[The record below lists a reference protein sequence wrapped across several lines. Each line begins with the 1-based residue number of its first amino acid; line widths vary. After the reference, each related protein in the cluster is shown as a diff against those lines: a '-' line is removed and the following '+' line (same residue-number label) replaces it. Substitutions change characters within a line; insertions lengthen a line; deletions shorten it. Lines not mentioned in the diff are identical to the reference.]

1 MSFPKGNLE
10 GIQRHYSVHNLSHE
24 IPKNDIEEE
33 EEKKSKL
40 QNTIHSPTEKNL
52 RQTEADLLSQTNS
65 QKKSLNPNEIELQE
79 KEEDIKIENTLM
91 FEQKNI
97 SVPKL
102 YCHLSKQTEKI
113 LLIFGIIGS
122 LGSGVSGPL
131 MTQLFGGT
139 IDDASSS
146 QDINPALMSEI
157 ELDEFFDVF
166 QNNIDKMSKKFI
178 YIGIGMFFA
187 NFLAN
192 FCWTY
197 AGLRMVFHLKENYFS
212 IILKQEQGWF
222 DENNAY
228 EFATKVQ
235 AQIEQVDLGVG
246 DKLGTILQC
255 IAQLITGLIIA
266 FITSWKLTL
275 VMLTVSPCIIG
286 AVCYLITALKNSI
299 ILGRKTYE
307 KAGGVAEEMLY
318 NIKTVASFA
327 NFDFENKRFGQYID
341 KCHSLDRE
349 KAIKLGGSIG
359 VIIFFLNFTFFIA
372 VLYGKKLI
380 VDGMGKNNRLTA
392 GDVMTVIFSTLM
404 AIMSIGGIAPN
415 LKSIQEA
422 CTASSD
428 YFTLYERKPAID
440 TSHSTFKP
448 PRDQV
453 QGKIEFK
460 DITFI
465 YPSDVNQRK
474 ILEGLNL
481 VIEPGQK
488 VALVGESG
496 CGKSTTINL
505 IERLY
510 EATEGKVLIDG
521 RDIKEY
527 DLEYLRN
534 LIGYVQQEPV
544 LFNTS
549 IRDNLFFGRNEYV
562 KTLGDPESLMKEA
575 CADAYAKEFIEM
587 KQEKYDYVV
596 GIKGGK
602 LSGGQKQR
610 LAIARAILCKPKILI
625 LDEATSALDN
635 KSEKEVQAALDHISE
650 KSVTTVIIAHRLST
664 IKNADVIYAL
674 KGGKVHEKG
683 THKELLEKNGY
694 YASLVKSQLAQD
706 ELESKEENISPMQK
720 KMSKMSSERKMT
732 LQRMSRK
739 SSRYSSNLDTK
750 TQLKEIEKE
759 KEIKIERGRIF
770 SLISDHKG
778 ETFIGGLGAFIG
790 GAISPVQGFVMSK
803 AINALSS
810 TNPKTVKDDG
820 LLWGLMFLVVA
831 FVNGI
836 SLFFK
841 IWKLETIG
849 SVITSKMRKLIIDKY
864 LHLHIGFFDEDENAP
879 GSLLTRLS
887 IDTTQLN
894 TLVLSVV
901 GDLVGTLGT
910 AAVGLG
916 LSFYFSWRL
925 TLISICFLPF
935 IIYAQIIVAKTRRGG
950 REEDKKIDIEA
961 GGVLSECVIN
971 TKTIYSFNFQ
981 KPAVN
986 MYLQIL
992 YEAEKKF
999 FKDSFIKGIVCG
1011 LGVFAMYAS
1020 NATVFHFSG
1029 VFIRKGK
1036 LSFQDMNSAMN
1047 CVMTMSQGISQG
1059 LVGVSEYTKAKKA
1072 FSSVFS
1078 TMDTKTLIDPSEEGN
1093 KGKITPENLKG
1104 KIEFKNVT
1112 FAYPTRPDQKI
1123 LRDISLTIPEGHSA
1137 ALVGYSGCGKSTIIQ
1152 LIERYYDADKG
1163 EVLIDGINIK
1173 DYNLYQLR
1181 KKIGLVSQEP
1191 VLFKRSVYE
1200 NILYGKLTA
1209 NRDEVFT
1216 AAKRAVIEKFFN
1228 KDSMGTKED
1237 PVSGGEKQRLAIARA
1252 FLKDPVILLLDEA
1265 TSALDKESEIEVQK
1279 SIDELQKGRTSVA
1292 VAHRLSTIVD
1302 SDIIFVLENGKIV
1315 EKGNH
1320 KELLALGQKYAT
1332 LYKYSNTT

>member
-562 KTLGDPESLMKEA
+562 KTLGDPELLMKEA

-935 IIYAQIIVAKTRRGG
+935 IVYAQIIIAKTRRGG

-1072 FSSVFS
+1072 FSSVFR

>member
-935 IIYAQIIVAKTRRGG
+935 IVYAQIIIAKTRRGG

-1072 FSSVFS
+1072 FSSVFR

>member
-380 VDGMGKNNRLTA
+380 VDGMGKNNRITA

-849 SVITSKMRKLIIDKY
+849 SVITSKMRKLIVDKY

-1072 FSSVFS
+1072 FSSVFR

-1152 LIERYYDADKG
+1152 LIERYYDVYKG

>member
-587 KQEKYDYVV
+587 KQEKYDYIV

-935 IIYAQIIVAKTRRGG
+935 IVYAQIIIAKTRRGG
-950 REEDKKIDIEA
+950 REDDKKIDIEA

>member
-65 QKKSLNPNEIELQE
+65 QKKRLNPNEIELQE

>member
-102 YCHLSKQTEKI
+102 YYRLSKQTEKI

-1265 TSALDKESEIEVQK
+1265 TSALDKESEIEVRE

-1332 LYKYSNTT
+1332 LYKYSNST

>member
-40 QNTIHSPTEKNL
+40 QDTIHSPTEKNL

-97 SVPKL
+97 SVTKL

-275 VMLTVSPCIIG
+275 VMLSVSPCIIG

-739 SSRYSSNLDTK
+739 SSRYSSNLDTN

-935 IIYAQIIVAKTRRGG
+935 IVYAQIIIAKTRRGG

>member
-40 QNTIHSPTEKNL
+40 QDTIHSPTEKNL

>member
-65 QKKSLNPNEIELQE
+65 QKKRLNPNEIELQE

-380 VDGMGKNNRLTA
+380 VDGMGKNNRITA

-820 LLWGLMFLVVA
+820 LFWGLMFLVVA

-849 SVITSKMRKLIIDKY
+849 SVITSKMRKLIVDKY

-935 IIYAQIIVAKTRRGG
+935 IVYAQIIIAKTRRGG

>member
-1200 NILYGKLTA
+1200 NILYGKL
-1209 NRDEVFT
+1209 DSSKEEVFS
-1216 AAKRAVIEKFFN
+1216 AAKAAKIEKFFN
-1228 KDSMGTKED
+1228 KKEMGTKED

-1302 SDIIFVLENGKIV
+1302 SDIIFVLENGRIV
-1315 EKGNH
+1315 EQGKHQELISKG
-1320 KELLALGQKYAT
+1320 GKYFI
-1332 LYKYSNTT
+1332 LYKYSEQ

>member
-739 SSRYSSNLDTK
+739 SSRYSSNLDTN

-935 IIYAQIIVAKTRRGG
+935 IVYAQIIIAKTRRGG

>member
-820 LLWGLMFLVVA
+820 LFWGLMFLVVA

>member
-739 SSRYSSNLDTK
+739 SSRYSSNLDTN

-981 KPAVN
+981 KPSVN

>member
-275 VMLTVSPCIIG
+275 VMLSVSPCIIG

-534 LIGYVQQEPV
+534 LIGYLQQEPV

-935 IIYAQIIVAKTRRGG
+935 IVYAQIIIAKTRRGG

>member
-40 QNTIHSPTEKNL
+40 QDTIHSPTEKNL

-275 VMLTVSPCIIG
+275 VMLSVSPCIIG

-739 SSRYSSNLDTK
+739 SSRYSSNLDTN

-935 IIYAQIIVAKTRRGG
+935 IVYAQIIIAKTRRGG

>member
-1 MSFPKGNLE
+1 M
-10 GIQRHYSVHNLSHE
+10 
-24 IPKNDIEEE
+24 EE
-33 EEKKSKL
+33 
-40 QNTIHSPTEKNL
+40 
-52 RQTEADLLSQTNS
+52 
-65 QKKSLNPNEIELQE
+65 
-79 KEEDIKIENTLM
+79 
-91 FEQKNI
+91 
-97 SVPKL
+97 
-102 YCHLSKQTEKI
+102 
-113 LLIFGIIGS
+113 
-122 LGSGVSGPL
+122 
-131 MTQLFGGT
+131 T

-380 VDGMGKNNRLTA
+380 VDGMGKNNRITA

-935 IIYAQIIVAKTRRGG
+935 IVYAQIIIAKTRRGG
-950 REEDKKIDIEA
+950 REDDKKIDIEA

>member
-380 VDGMGKNNRLTA
+380 VDGMGKNNRITA

>member
-935 IIYAQIIVAKTRRGG
+935 IVYAQIIIAKTRRGG

>member
-380 VDGMGKNNRLTA
+380 VDGMGKNNRITA

-1072 FSSVFS
+1072 FSSVFR

>member
-1 MSFPKGNLE
+1 MSFPKGNLD
-10 GIQRHYSVHNLSHE
+10 GIQRHYSIHNLSRE
-24 IPKNDIEEE
+24 IPREEIDD
-33 EEKKSKL
+33 EEKK
-40 QNTIHSPTEKNL
+40 KNL
-52 RQTEADLLSQTNS
+52 QDTHHTPSHLINPLTESDELSQGNS
-65 QKKSLNPNEIELQE
+65 QKKNLNIKDIELE
-79 KEEDIKIENTLM
+79 EKNKEEKVDENTLM
-91 FEQKNI
+91 FEEKNI

-102 YCHLSKQTEKI
+102 YCHLARQTEKI
-113 LLIFGIIGS
+113 LLILGIIGS

-139 IDDASSS
+139 IDDASTS
-146 QDINPALMSEI
+146 QNVSFETQ
-157 ELDEFFDVF
+157 EQLDEFFDGF
-166 QNNIDKMSKKFI
+166 QDQIDKMAYKFL
-178 YIGIGMFFA
+178 YIGVGMLVA

-212 IILKQEQGWF
+212 TILKQEQGWF

-235 AQIEQVDLGVG
+235 AQIEQVDMGVG
-246 DKLGTILQC
+246 DKLGLIIQA
-255 IAQLITGLIIA
+255 IAQLIAGLIIA

-275 VMLTVSPCIIG
+275 VMLCVSPCIVG
-286 AVCYLITALKNSI
+286 AVMYLVTALRTSI
-299 ILGRKTYE
+299 VLGRKTYE

-318 NIKTVASFA
+318 NIKTVASFG
-327 NFDFENKRFGQYID
+327 NFDFENQRFGKYID
-341 KCHSLDRE
+341 KCHELDRE

-359 VIIFFLNFTFFIA
+359 VIIFFLNFTFFVA
-372 VLYGKKLI
+372 VMYGKKLI
-380 VDGMGKNNRLTA
+380 VDGHNKSGGMTA

-415 LKSIQEA
+415 LKVIQEA

-428 YFTLYERKPAID
+428 YFTLVERKPEID
-440 TSHSTFKP
+440 TSHSNYKP
-448 PRDQV
+448 PRESV
-453 QGKIEFK
+453 EGRIEFK

-465 YPSDVNQRK
+465 YPSDVNKRK
-474 ILEGLNL
+474 ILEGLSL

-510 EATEGKVLIDG
+510 EATEGQVLIDG
-521 RDIKEY
+521 HDIKEY
-527 DLEYLRN
+527 NLEYLRN

-549 IRDNLFFGRNEYV
+549 IRENLFFGRIDYV
-562 KTLGDPESLMKEA
+562 KTLGNPEELMKEA
-575 CADAYAKEFIEM
+575 CAEAYAKEFIEM

-674 KGGKVHEKG
+674 KGGKVFEKG
-683 THKELLEKNGY
+683 THQELLAKNGY

-706 ELESKEENISPMQK
+706 ELESKEENITPMQK
-720 KMSKMSSERKMT
+720 KISKMSSERRLTVQK
-732 LQRMSRK
+732 MSRK

-750 TQLKEIEKE
+750 TQLKEIEEE
-759 KEIKIERGRIF
+759 KEVKIQRGRVF
-770 SLISDHKG
+770 SLLSDHKG
-778 ETFIGGLGAFIG
+778 ETFLGAIGAFIG
-790 GAISPVQGFVMSK
+790 GAVTPFSGYVMSK

-810 TNPKTVKDDG
+810 TDMKTVKDDG
-820 LLWGLMFLVVA
+820 LVWALMFLVVA

-836 SLFFK
+836 SIFLK

-849 SVITSKMRKLIIDKY
+849 SVITSKMRKIIVDKY

-879 GSLLTRLS
+879 GALLTRLS

-901 GDLVGTLGT
+901 GDLVATIGT
-910 AAVGLG
+910 AVVGLA

-935 IIYAQIIVAKTRRGG
+935 IIYAQIIVAQTRRGG
-950 REEDKKIDIEA
+950 RDSDKKIDIEA

-981 KPAVN
+981 QPAVD
-986 MYLQIL
+986 MYLKIL
-992 YEAEKKF
+992 KEAEKKF
-999 FKDSFIKGIVCG
+999 FKDSFIKGVVCG

-1020 NATVFHFSG
+1020 NATVFHYSG

-1036 LSFQDMNSAMN
+1036 LSFQNMNSAMN

-1059 LVGVSEYTKAKKA
+1059 LTGLSEYTKAKKA
-1072 FSSVFS
+1072 FASVFR
-1078 TMDTKTLIDPSEEGN
+1078 TMDTPTLIDPSEEGN
-1093 KGKITPENLKG
+1093 RGKISPNNLKG
-1104 KIEFKNVT
+1104 RIEFRNVT
-1112 FAYPTRPDQKI
+1112 FSYPTRPDQKI
-1123 LRDISLTIPEGHSA
+1123 LRDISFTIPEGNSA

-1163 EVLIDGINIK
+1163 EVFLDGIDIK
-1173 DYNLYQLR
+1173 TYNLYELR

-1209 NRDEVFT
+1209 SRDEVFN

-1228 KDSMGTKED
+1228 KDQMGTKED

-1315 EKGNH
+1315 EKGTH
-1320 KELLALGQKYAT
+1320 KELLALGAKYAT
-1332 LYKYSNTT
+1332 LYKYSNSS

>member
-1 MSFPKGNLE
+1 
-10 GIQRHYSVHNLSHE
+10 
-24 IPKNDIEEE
+24 
-33 EEKKSKL
+33 
-40 QNTIHSPTEKNL
+40 
-52 RQTEADLLSQTNS
+52 
-65 QKKSLNPNEIELQE
+65 
-79 KEEDIKIENTLM
+79 
-91 FEQKNI
+91 
-97 SVPKL
+97 
-102 YCHLSKQTEKI
+102 
-113 LLIFGIIGS
+113 
-122 LGSGVSGPL
+122 
-131 MTQLFGGT
+131 
-139 IDDASSS
+139 
-146 QDINPALMSEI
+146 
-157 ELDEFFDVF
+157 
-166 QNNIDKMSKKFI
+166 
-178 YIGIGMFFA
+178 
-187 NFLAN
+187 
-192 FCWTY
+192 
-197 AGLRMVFHLKENYFS
+197 
-212 IILKQEQGWF
+212 
-222 DENNAY
+222 
-228 EFATKVQ
+228 
-235 AQIEQVDLGVG
+235 
-246 DKLGTILQC
+246 
-255 IAQLITGLIIA
+255 
-266 FITSWKLTL
+266 
-275 VMLTVSPCIIG
+275 
-286 AVCYLITALKNSI
+286 
-299 ILGRKTYE
+299 
-307 KAGGVAEEMLY
+307 
-318 NIKTVASFA
+318 
-327 NFDFENKRFGQYID
+327 
-341 KCHSLDRE
+341 
-349 KAIKLGGSIG
+349 
-359 VIIFFLNFTFFIA
+359 
-372 VLYGKKLI
+372 
-380 VDGMGKNNRLTA
+380 
-392 GDVMTVIFSTLM
+392 
-404 AIMSIGGIAPN
+404 
-415 LKSIQEA
+415 
-422 CTASSD
+422 
-428 YFTLYERKPAID
+428 
-440 TSHSTFKP
+440 
-448 PRDQV
+448 
-453 QGKIEFK
+453 
-460 DITFI
+460 
-465 YPSDVNQRK
+465 
-474 ILEGLNL
+474 
-481 VIEPGQK
+481 
-488 VALVGESG
+488 
-496 CGKSTTINL
+496 
-505 IERLY
+505 
-510 EATEGKVLIDG
+510 
-521 RDIKEY
+521 
-527 DLEYLRN
+527 
-534 LIGYVQQEPV
+534 
-544 LFNTS
+544 
-549 IRDNLFFGRNEYV
+549 
-562 KTLGDPESLMKEA
+562 
-575 CADAYAKEFIEM
+575 M

-820 LLWGLMFLVVA
+820 LFWGLMFLVVA

-849 SVITSKMRKLIIDKY
+849 SVITSKMRKLIVDKY

-935 IIYAQIIVAKTRRGG
+935 IVYAQIIIAKTRRGG

-1072 FSSVFS
+1072 FSSVFR

>member
-935 IIYAQIIVAKTRRGG
+935 IIYAQIIIAKTRRGG

>member
-52 RQTEADLLSQTNS
+52 RQTEVDLLSQGNS

-139 IDDASSS
+139 IDNASSS

-275 VMLTVSPCIIG
+275 VMLSVSPCIIG

-739 SSRYSSNLDTK
+739 SSRYSSNLDTN

-778 ETFIGGLGAFIG
+778 ETFIGALGAFIG

-935 IIYAQIIVAKTRRGG
+935 IVYAQIIIAKTRRGG
-950 REEDKKIDIEA
+950 REDDKKIDIEA

-986 MYLQIL
+986 MYLKIL

-1011 LGVFAMYAS
+1011 LGIFAMYAS

-1072 FSSVFS
+1072 FSSVFR

-1152 LIERYYDADKG
+1152 LIERFYDVNEGA
-1163 EVLIDGINIK
+1163 VLIDDVDVR
-1173 DYNLYQLR
+1173 DYNLFELR

-1200 NILYGKLTA
+1200 NILYGRLDASK
-1209 NRDEVFT
+1209 NEVFE
-1216 AAKRAVIEKFFN
+1216 AAKNAKIEKFFN
-1228 KDSMGTKED
+1228 DKEMGTKED

-1252 FLKDPVILLLDEA
+1252 FLKNPVILLLDEA
-1265 TSALDKESEIEVQK
+1265 TSALDKESEVEVQK
-1279 SIDELQKGRTSVA
+1279 SINVLQEGRTSIS
-1292 VAHRLSTIVD
+1292 VAHRLSTIED
-1302 SDIIFVLENGKIV
+1302 SDIIFVLEAGRVV

-1320 KELLALGQKYAT
+1320 KQLLSLGNKYAT
-1332 LYKYSNTT
+1332 LYKYSEG

>member
-113 LLIFGIIGS
+113 LLFFGIIGS

-275 VMLTVSPCIIG
+275 VMLSVSPCIIG

-299 ILGRKTYE
+299 VLGRKTYE

-674 KGGKVHEKG
+674 KGGKVYEKG

-739 SSRYSSNLDTK
+739 SSRYSSNLDTN

-778 ETFIGGLGAFIG
+778 ETFIGALGAFIG

-935 IIYAQIIVAKTRRGG
+935 IVYAQIIIAKTRRGG

>member
-235 AQIEQVDLGVG
+235 AHIEQVDLGVG

-299 ILGRKTYE
+299 ILGIKTYE

-549 IRDNLFFGRNEYV
+549 IKDNLFFGRNKYM
-562 KTLGDPESLMKEA
+562 KTLGDPELLMKEA

>member
-1 MSFPKGNLE
+1 
-10 GIQRHYSVHNLSHE
+10 
-24 IPKNDIEEE
+24 
-33 EEKKSKL
+33 
-40 QNTIHSPTEKNL
+40 
-52 RQTEADLLSQTNS
+52 
-65 QKKSLNPNEIELQE
+65 
-79 KEEDIKIENTLM
+79 
-91 FEQKNI
+91 
-97 SVPKL
+97 
-102 YCHLSKQTEKI
+102 
-113 LLIFGIIGS
+113 
-122 LGSGVSGPL
+122 

-275 VMLTVSPCIIG
+275 VMLSVSPCIIG

-739 SSRYSSNLDTK
+739 SSRYSSNLDTN

-759 KEIKIERGRIF
+759 KEIKIERGKIF

-778 ETFIGGLGAFIG
+778 ETFIGALGAFIG

-849 SVITSKMRKLIIDKY
+849 SVITSKMRKLIVDKY

-935 IIYAQIIVAKTRRGG
+935 IVYAQIIIAKTRRGG

>member
-65 QKKSLNPNEIELQE
+65 QKKRLNPNEIELQE

-1173 DYNLYQLR
+1173 DYNLYQLQ
-1181 KKIGLVSQEP
+1181 KKIGLVSQEQYY
-1191 VLFKRSVYE
+1191 LKEVYMK
-1200 NILYGKLTA
+1200 I
-1209 NRDEVFT
+1209 
-1216 AAKRAVIEKFFN
+1216 FF
-1228 KDSMGTKED
+1228 MG
-1237 PVSGGEKQRLAIARA
+1237 
-1252 FLKDPVILLLDEA
+1252 
-1265 TSALDKESEIEVQK
+1265 
-1279 SIDELQKGRTSVA
+1279 
-1292 VAHRLSTIVD
+1292 
-1302 SDIIFVLENGKIV
+1302 N
-1315 EKGNH
+1315 
-1320 KELLALGQKYAT
+1320 
-1332 LYKYSNTT
+1332 

>member
-1 MSFPKGNLE
+1 M
-10 GIQRHYSVHNLSHE
+10 
-24 IPKNDIEEE
+24 EE
-33 EEKKSKL
+33 
-40 QNTIHSPTEKNL
+40 
-52 RQTEADLLSQTNS
+52 
-65 QKKSLNPNEIELQE
+65 
-79 KEEDIKIENTLM
+79 
-91 FEQKNI
+91 
-97 SVPKL
+97 
-102 YCHLSKQTEKI
+102 
-113 LLIFGIIGS
+113 
-122 LGSGVSGPL
+122 
-131 MTQLFGGT
+131 T

>member
-1 MSFPKGNLE
+1 
-10 GIQRHYSVHNLSHE
+10 
-24 IPKNDIEEE
+24 
-33 EEKKSKL
+33 
-40 QNTIHSPTEKNL
+40 
-52 RQTEADLLSQTNS
+52 
-65 QKKSLNPNEIELQE
+65 
-79 KEEDIKIENTLM
+79 M

-380 VDGMGKNNRLTA
+380 VDGMGKNNRITA

-404 AIMSIGGIAPN
+404 AIMRIGGIAPN

-778 ETFIGGLGAFIG
+778 ETFIGALGAFIG

-820 LLWGLMFLVVA
+820 LFWGLMFLVVA

-849 SVITSKMRKLIIDKY
+849 SVITSKMRKLIVDKY

-961 GGVLSECVIN
+961 GGVLSECVLH

-1209 NRDEVFT
+1209 SKDEVYK
-1216 AAKRAVIEKFFN
+1216 AACNAKIEKFFN
-1228 KDSMGTKED
+1228 HNQMGTKED

-1252 FLKDPVILLLDEA
+1252 FLKNPIILLLDEA

-1279 SIDELQKGRTSVA
+1279 SINVLQKGRTSVA

-1302 SDIIFVLENGKIV
+1302 SDVIFVLEAGKIV

-1320 KELLALGQKYAT
+1320 KELLALGGKYAT
-1332 LYKYSNTT
+1332 LYKYSEG